1 MPPAL
6 LLWFAIHP
14 WVRFWRRFG
23 AGWTYALLGGP
34 VIALMAG
41 LYLAR
46 ESLLGADLGTH
57 YVLIALGI
65 LFASC
70 AVVIGIK
77 RKKYLTFRILC
88 GVPELSRTGERGKL
102 LQEGI
107 YAKIRHPRYLEVAL
121 AVLSYS
127 LIANYAG
134 LYVLTVLS
142 VLALYAIVLLEERE
156 LRERFGSA
164 YEEYARS
171 VPRFLPRPRTPK

>member
-1 MPPAL
+1 M
-6 LLWFAIHP
+6 
-14 WVRFWRRFG
+14 
-23 AGWTYALLGGP
+23 
-34 VIALMAG
+34 
-41 LYLAR
+41 
-46 ESLLGADLGTH
+46 
-57 YVLIALGI
+57 
-65 LFASC
+65 
-70 AVVIGIK
+70 
-77 RKKYLTFRILC
+77 
-88 GVPELSRTGERGKL
+88 
-102 LQEGI
+102 
-107 YAKIRHPRYLEVAL
+107 